1 MTGSLLLDAV
11 LWTLGLTLLF
21 ELVTVLFRFGF
32 RIEATRDTAK
42 YVARWT
48 RGIRIHHGY
57 WGVPLAVF
65 GLLMLG
71 AAPVDPGGTGLTFAG
86 LGLGLWLIVF
96 GLALI
101 KSDLIHHFL
110 VLWPITGSH
119 DFHLRYPGDHRRS
132 ARKAQRDPFVPDPIP
147 VPASGSR

>member
-1 MTGSLLLDAV
+1 MLALTLNYILPWA
-11 LWTLGLTLLF
+11 LGLTVLF
-21 ELVTVLFRFGF
+21 ELITVLFRFGF
-32 RIEATRDTAK
+32 KVQATRDTAR

-57 WGVPLAVF
+57 WGVPLFA
-65 GLLMLG
+65 LG
-71 AAPVDPGGTGLTFAG
+71 VIA
-86 LGLGLWLIVF
+86 LGLSVGPVLAAAWLMIL

-119 DFHLRYPGDHRRS
+119 DFDLVYPNREQYRR
-132 ARKAQRDPFVPDPIP
+132 R
-147 VPASGSR
+147 